1 MIIKILGTG
10 ADTSKEPKPC
20 LGKYHPS
27 CLIYTPKGNILIDVG
42 NDILKKCSKQD
53 LLDTNIILITHAH
66 NDAIGGIKILNNFLE
81 ENDKI
86 IDIYSS
92 QNVIENIKLR
102 WSPRSLSNYNLHII
116 NAKKPI
122 TLNGLTVYPVKVFHD
137 KRFTTFAYNFEKVF
151 FYMSD
156 GGPTFSEYSIRLMSN
171 CILAVIDGAYWDN
184 QIPLNNHI
192 AVLPNLNYILSLN
205 NKYTL
210 FTGMGNQWPC
220 PFSEANKILKEKLEE
235 YKKKHPECKVKEVR
249 TAKEGEKLSIDL
261 NKVYSRIDDFIVKPG
276 LDEVL
281 ENPTIL
287 QKISKREL
295 LMYHLRLH
303 QWWAVKKS
311 EKVLKAH
318 VLTVKEFF
326 RRGLNHNVVN
336 DLDRKTYRILGREVK
351 IFEIWEELKDEI
363 VIKSNII
370 RFVGSSLHS
379 AEPNDL
385 DIIAP
390 PVLENIIRR
399 FLEKYNPH
407 FIGNSQGH
415 GDTVNVYDLV
425 LRKKKLLTIS
435 NPKLPNYNSSYKLC
449 KLVKKLDLKS
459 DLYVVEPVI
468 EGTAHIE
475 VDKKNRIIY
484 EYVITKEGKK
494 IITDLLAYK
503 KDNLFDEVLINRLY
517 FMHKKWLDKSEPV
530 LLPLRWIVRKENLFS
545 FLRFLSKKYKRIMIR
560 PGRYKYYDGKFII
573 NFNKGKYC
581 CECLNCGHKVMS
593 NKHCIEIKCPKCGGE
608 MRRCDRPG
616 VGKSIKKEETL
627 KPLKVFPPLKATG
640 SSYHKMEYFNPEE
653 AWNFFCDYYVKNEG
667 KVRAEYKVDGW
678 RMIAEQDED
687 KNTLI
692 YFEDSKT
699 NKKKNFPNV
708 IKELSS
714 LHEEGIIL
722 DGELMEWD
730 PENKRWLSRHDLM
743 KWSQSKNPGSDENV
757 RIFVFDCLF
766 YNQVDLHNKP
776 LSERLKVLKEV
787 SKKFKKHFILCPGF
801 DITTKEQLIK
811 KFNYL
816 KNNLSEHKLGGPNGI
831 DGLMLKS
838 YSGVYELDGKTT
850 SWAKLK
856 WSYESDVIILDVNK
870 TDSTYNYLVGYGIP
884 QNKIDKFTPVKEL
897 NGKFYGVLGRTFNT
911 KIHGKIGQILNI
923 AAAEY
928 KKKEVNGKIKY
939 TLFQARVITLKPDKK
954 EPDSY
959 LVIDKLSKEKS
970 LSFNIID
977 KKEPAT
983 GQWTIE
989 EGMEG
994 KFCIQIHSRGIKPIF
1009 IDYLTKTDLKKFGL
1023 DPSHFIP
1030 SDKELKKLVS
1040 YYDEISIKDWKSA
1053 IKEASEPKKSSK
1065 TLSKFVDDF
1074 LKAVDFKKLPKEIK
1088 HTLALLD
1095 PVSIHQDLRLV
1106 PKGADYFE
1114 GGHFTTPG
1122 NQFKENRLLKVNE
1135 HIHLQFMIK
1144 KPHTDEPVR
1153 VEEPIVR
1160 GPSSWISIGEGTPL
1174 IVPPNSIGST
1184 TKNYACFWL
1193 FEKGTWFAGRQTSP
1207 HGKHFK
1213 LFKFKGKLL
1222 DGWYIIMYA
1231 PIDEGRRIW
1240 LFYKPKNQDKYED
1253 EYSRNKQFDI
1263 DMEKILK
1270 IIGKFLKLK

>member
-1 MIIKILGTG
+1 M
-10 ADTSKEPKPC
+10 C
-20 LGKYHPS
+20 
-27 CLIYTPKGNILIDVG
+27 
-42 NDILKKCSKQD
+42 
-53 LLDTNIILITHAH
+53 
-66 NDAIGGIKILNNFLE
+66 
-81 ENDKI
+81 
-86 IDIYSS
+86 
-92 QNVIENIKLR
+92 
-102 WSPRSLSNYNLHII
+102 
-116 NAKKPI
+116 
-122 TLNGLTVYPVKVFHD
+122 
-137 KRFTTFAYNFEKVF
+137 
-151 FYMSD
+151 
-156 GGPTFSEYSIRLMSN
+156 IR
-171 CILAVIDGAYWDN
+171 
-184 QIPLNNHI
+184 
-192 AVLPNLNYILSLN
+192 
-205 NKYTL
+205 
-210 FTGMGNQWPC
+210 
-220 PFSEANKILKEKLEE
+220 
-235 YKKKHPECKVKEVR
+235 
-249 TAKEGEKLSIDL
+249 
-261 NKVYSRIDDFIVKPG
+261 
-276 LDEVL
+276 
-281 ENPTIL
+281 
-287 QKISKREL
+287 
-295 LMYHLRLH
+295 
-303 QWWAVKKS
+303 
-311 EKVLKAH
+311 
-318 VLTVKEFF
+318 
-326 RRGLNHNVVN
+326 
-336 DLDRKTYRILGREVK
+336 DR
-351 IFEIWEELKDEI
+351 
-363 VIKSNII
+363 
-370 RFVGSSLHS
+370 
-379 AEPNDL
+379 
-385 DIIAP
+385 
-390 PVLENIIRR
+390 
-399 FLEKYNPH
+399 
-407 FIGNSQGH
+407 
-415 GDTVNVYDLV
+415 
-425 LRKKKLLTIS
+425 
-435 NPKLPNYNSSYKLC
+435 
-449 KLVKKLDLKS
+449 
-459 DLYVVEPVI
+459 
-468 EGTAHIE
+468 
-475 VDKKNRIIY
+475 
-484 EYVITKEGKK
+484 
-494 IITDLLAYK
+494 
-503 KDNLFDEVLINRLY
+503 
-517 FMHKKWLDKSEPV
+517 
-530 LLPLRWIVRKENLFS
+530 
-545 FLRFLSKKYKRIMIR
+545 
-560 PGRYKYYDGKFII
+560 
-573 NFNKGKYC
+573 
-581 CECLNCGHKVMS
+581 
-593 NKHCIEIKCPKCGGE
+593 
-608 MRRCDRPG
+608 
-616 VGKSIKKEETL
+616 
-627 KPLKVFPPLKATG
+627 
-640 SSYHKMEYFNPEE
+640 
-653 AWNFFCDYYVKNEG
+653 
-667 KVRAEYKVDGW
+667 
-678 RMIAEQDED
+678 
-687 KNTLI
+687 
-692 YFEDSKT
+692 
-699 NKKKNFPNV
+699 
-708 IKELSS
+708 
-714 LHEEGIIL
+714 
-722 DGELMEWD
+722 
-730 PENKRWLSRHDLM
+730 
-743 KWSQSKNPGSDENV
+743 
-757 RIFVFDCLF
+757 
-766 YNQVDLHNKP
+766 
-776 LSERLKVLKEV
+776 
-787 SKKFKKHFILCPGF
+787 
-801 DITTKEQLIK
+801 
-811 KFNYL
+811 
-816 KNNLSEHKLGGPNGI
+816 GGPNGI

-1088 HTLALLD
+1088 HVLALLD

-1263 DMEKILK
+1263 DTEKILK